1 MKVKNLRLIVLLA
14 LVAAV
19 FSLQSCEGNDPKG
32 PDCNIPNADLTY
44 TLNMKGIID
53 QHCVSCHAPGSGV
66 AGAVGDFRTYDGIE
80 NYLHNGDVL
89 ETVVI
94 DKTMPQGGGMSQAQR
109 DSINCWLAAGHPQ

>member
-19 FSLQSCEGNDPKG
+19 VYLQSSDRKETKG